1 MMLTAVDP
9 RIQLFPRLKSGK
21 GRSDGYRLV
30 DDARIDSLAE
40 AGQIAWEN
48 RRYGSRY
55 AVDTPALVKAA
66 TDHVPVVHLGQVEA
80 VGAIEAAAP
89 EVRWTVV
96 QLWCPREV
104 AAGRLTKRNPADAA
118 ERLAAWDATERLPTA
133 DLTLDT
139 STVLPVDAARE
150 IVSVLGW

>member
-1 MMLTAVDP
+1 MTLRGVLLYGPPAAGKDTVTSMLTATDR
-9 RIQLFPRLKSGK
+9 RIQLFPRLKSG
-21 GRSDGYRLV
+21 GARSEGYRLV

-55 AVDTPALVKAA
+55 AVDTPALVMAA

-80 VGAIEAAAP
+80 VEAVEAATP

-104 AAGRLTKRNPADAA
+104 
-118 ERLAAWDATERLPTA
+118 
-133 DLTLDT
+133 
-139 STVLPVDAARE
+139 
-150 IVSVLGW
+150 